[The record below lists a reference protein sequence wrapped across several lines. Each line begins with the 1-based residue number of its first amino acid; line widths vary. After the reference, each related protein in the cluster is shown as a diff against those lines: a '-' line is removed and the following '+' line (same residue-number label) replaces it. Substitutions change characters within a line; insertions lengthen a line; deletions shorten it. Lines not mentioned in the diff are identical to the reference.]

1 MYKRTNTH
9 KLISYQFNEVITT
22 NPQPSQQESTLSYH
36 INNKWV
42 LENTLKTK
50 KKKKTYL
57 LTPINP
63 ILQMENKRRKTTQ
76 LHVKRDERRGRER
89 EREKACELLLLQI
102 LA

>member
-1 MYKRTNTH
+1 MGLGKD
-9 KLISYQFNEVITT
+9 IG
-22 NPQPSQQESTLSYH
+22 
-36 INNKWV
+36 
-42 LENTLKTK
+42 K
-50 KKKKTYL
+50 KKK

-76 LHVKRDERRGRER
+76 LHVTRDERRGRHRER